1 MGRYV
6 QRKCISLS
14 NSKKWDDSHIHNKR
28 FSRAALTKYHKP
40 SGLKQQKF
48 IVSVLDARSPKSICQ
63 EVHALWM
70 ALEENLF
77 MPFSSLLVSPA
88 ILGVLYLTAA

>member
-28 FSRAALTKYHKP
+28 FARAALTKYHRLG
-40 SGLKQQKF
+40 GLNF
-48 IVSVLDARSPKSICQ
+48 RNEFPTDTEA
-63 EVHALWM
+63 
-70 ALEENLF
+70 
-77 MPFSSLLVSPA
+77 
-88 ILGVLYLTAA
+88 